1 MGEGDRGT
9 LFAAVGM
16 EFEAVADTPLLYDD
30 WKSYV
35 EEAAGSLKEMG
46 PSFARTPLF
55 TSLSRNPS
63 KSFCSQDTTYPDI
76 QNPSGVCFRQE
87 NIEIRAKIRPRVPA
101 LSRRKGPRVRAG
113 YECSSLPSAV
123 LEILAISLPLSW
135 FRMR

>member
-1 MGEGDRGT
+1 VGEGDRGT

-55 TSLSRNPS
+55 FVVVGSTVLTQYS
-63 KSFCSQDTTYPDI
+63 KKYRFWYFFFALVHRSQFPTDLH
-76 QNPSGVCFRQE
+76 
-87 NIEIRAKIRPRVPA
+87 K
-101 LSRRKGPRVRAG
+101 
-113 YECSSLPSAV
+113 
-123 LEILAISLPLSW
+123 
-135 FRMR
+135 